1 MKLFFSFLRILG
13 CDLQSYKNSN
23 VNETLMYIP
32 SMYQVPTRERFYEKD
47 FKSIKPRLYGFM
59 DLKKKISKTATSTY
73 THYKHKGHAEAMK
86 AAMESNR
93 AKTFGRCHT
102 VVDRRARRSLLA
114 FAFRKAYRLYRLV
127 FLFNT

>member
-59 DLKKKISKTATSTY
+59 DLKKDSYLASMISIS
-73 THYKHKGHAEAMK
+73 
-86 AAMESNR
+86 
-93 AKTFGRCHT
+93 
-102 VVDRRARRSLLA
+102 
-114 FAFRKAYRLYRLV
+114 FRFQQTL
-127 FLFNT
+127 

>member
-1 MKLFFSFLRILG
+1 
-13 CDLQSYKNSN
+13 
-23 VNETLMYIP
+23 
-32 SMYQVPTRERFYEKD
+32 
-47 FKSIKPRLYGFM
+47 M
-59 DLKKKISKTATSTY
+59 DLKKQISKTATSTY
-73 THYKHKGHAEAMK
+73 THYKHKGHTKAMK